1 MARKPI
7 LQISGFDEMLKKFEA
22 SSKAAE
28 EIAKKTAQD
37 CGDILKGEIIKQAQS
52 AGLPAKLV
60 NQLND
65 DFEAERAG
73 KYRYLVG
80 WEKEAHQRGEPLTDS
95 EIIIVANYGTPER
108 FTNSGASRGKIKKTN
123 FLKKAKA
130 KAKPLMKKRTEQGF
144 AELSKELKK

>member
-7 LQISGFDEMLKKFEA
+7 MQISGFDEMLKKFEA

-28 EIAKKTAQD
+28 KIAKQTAQD
-37 CGDILKGEIIKQAQS
+37 CGNILKSEIVKQAQS
-52 AGLPAKLV
+52 AGLPNHLV
-60 NQLND
+60 NQIEE

-80 WEKEAHQRGEPLTDS
+80 WEKESHKRGEPLTDS
-95 EIIIVANYGTPER
+95 EKVIVANYGTPER
-108 FTNSGASRGKIKKTN
+108 FTASGASRGKIKKLN

-130 KAKPLMKKRTEQGF
+130 KAKPVINKRIEQGF
-144 AELSKELKK
+144 AELSKELE